1 MDKFK
6 RVLDQKG
13 WQLLAVIARTSLADD
28 FYLAGGT
35 GLALQLGHRK
45 SYDLDFFRKDLAEEI
60 PLSRIEAIIHREFCL
75 GEAHLV
81 QREIDQMTWN
91 ILDTKI
97 TFLAYPFS
105 LLEPCVVVEGMDEGK
120 GGVALATARE
130 IALMKAYAIGR
141 RATFRDY
148 VDMYFILRSGV
159 TSLEYILKHAPQKF
173 VLRGEQLFSP
183 RLFLEQLVYT
193 KDIPDRE
200 QALQMILRDTVST
213 KELELFLQKEVQRI
227 VKSLG
232 SFKKGSDRGER
243 N

>member
-6 RVLDQKG
+6 NVLDQKG
-13 WQLLAVIARTSLADD
+13 WQVLAAIGKTSLSGD

-45 SYDLDFFRKDLAEEI
+45 SYDLDFFRKDLVEEI
-60 PLSRIEAIIHREFCL
+60 PLSRIEEIIHREFRL
-75 GEAHLV
+75 GEARLV

-91 ILDTKI
+91 ILGTKI

-105 LLEPCVVVEGMDEGK
+105 LLEPCATVVGMDEGK
-120 GGVALATARE
+120 RGVSLATARE

-148 VDMYFILRSGV
+148 VDMYFILRLGV
-159 TSLEYILKHAPQKF
+159 TSLEYILKHAPNKF
-173 VLRGEQLFSP
+173 VFRGEKLFSP

-200 QALQMILRDTVST
+200 QALQMILGKTVSA
-213 KELELFLQKEVQRI
+213 ENLELFLQKEVQRI

-232 SFKKGSDRGER
+232 SLKKVSDRGER